1 MARAD
6 RLGSTITGMVLSVLM
21 VFGAVLFVA
30 FFTFKPTDDSIKTVD
45 FRTTV
50 DAATKSGPF
59 PPAVPVPV
67 PDGWQATSVRY
78 RVSANDPGLAT
89 WHLGFYITGDEYAA
103 VAQSNGRS
111 DEFLP
116 EVTSRAKP
124 EGKQTVNGQTW
135 TRYVSTET
143 GRRSLVYTANQL
155 TTIVTG
161 TLSFEGLG
169 EFAASL
175 KPL

>member
-6 RLGSTITGMVLSVLM
+6 RLGTTITGMVLSVLL
-21 VFGAVLFVA
+21 VLGVVLFIA
-30 FFTFKPTDDSIKTVD
+30 FFTFTPGDSTIKTVD
-45 FRTTV
+45 YQGAV
-50 DAATKSGPF
+50 QAANKSGPF

-67 PDGWQATSVRY
+67 PEGWQATSVRY
-78 RVSANDPGLAT
+78 RVSATDPTLAT
-89 WHLGFYITGDEYAA
+89 WHLGFYIPGDEYAA

-116 EVTSRAKP
+116 EVTGRAKP
-124 EGKQTVNGQTW
+124 EGEQVINGQTW
-135 TRYVSTET
+135 TRYVSPET
-143 GRRSLVYTANQL
+143 GKRSLVSTEKQL
-155 TTIVTG
+155 TTAVTG

-169 EFAASL
+169 DFASSL